1 HCYVCYTSS
10 FRLMGFSQTSVLS
23 FVIDTTSD
31 MSEDIE
37 EVRRVTSFITD
48 SKTGTA
54 AQRSE
59 YILVPFND
67 PDYGPHLRT
76 TNPDLFKKQLNA
88 LRAEGGGDAP
98 EMCLSGLQLALTSS
112 PVQTE
117 IFVFTDADAK
127 DKRLRNTVRALI
139 ERTKS
144 VVNFMLTTAISSQ
157 QVSSQ
162 VYHDLAQASGGHAIE
177 VTKGTLSQATKII
190 ALTSR
195 STLVIKNFVK

>member
-1 HCYVCYTSS
+1 
-10 FRLMGFSQTSVLS
+10 MGFSQTSVLS
-23 FVIDTTSD
+23 FVVDTTSN

-37 EVRRVTSFITD
+37 AVRRVTSFIID
-48 SKTGTA
+48 SKTGTE

-67 PDYGPHLRT
+67 PDYGPNFKT
-76 TNPDLFKKQLNA
+76 TDPDLFKKQLTA
-88 LRAEGGGDAP
+88 LTAEGGGDVP

-112 PVQTE
+112 PPQTE

-127 DKRLRNTVRALI
+127 DKGLKNTILALI

-144 VVNFMLTTAISSQ
+144 VVNFMLTKAISSQ

-177 VTKGTLSQATKII
+177 VTKGALPQASKII
-190 ALTSR
+190 AVTSR
-195 STLVIKNFVK
+195 ATL